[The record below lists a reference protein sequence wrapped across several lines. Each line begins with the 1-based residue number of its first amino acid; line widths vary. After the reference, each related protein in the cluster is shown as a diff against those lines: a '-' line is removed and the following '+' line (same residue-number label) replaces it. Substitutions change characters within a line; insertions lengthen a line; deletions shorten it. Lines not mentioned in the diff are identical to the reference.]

1 MRLNA
6 VASVARPLL
15 VGWLALLVLAPL
27 WACHPSAHAPGG
39 AVSSAVAPDA
49 AFDRLFAEPGHGWT
63 GGDGTVSLQL
73 PDGRTLWMFGDS
85 FLGVVE
91 PDGSRSADTPF
102 IRNCLLIQ
110 ADGRLTPRYGQRDGA
125 PAAFFR
131 PKRADEWYWP
141 GDGTVQGQHLFVFLH
156 RFRRTHPGLWGWQWT
171 GTDLARLGLPDLGL
185 ETITPLPSNHGIRW
199 GAALLEHQAQIY
211 IYGVVEKAGQ
221 RHLHVART
229 PAGPFTGAWSYF
241 DGPSWSATA
250 RHSVG
255 ILTGV
260 SSQFSVVAFRNRF
273 VLVTMDERQPF
284 SGHLVAYTAARPEGP
299 FQGPTTLYDAPE
311 ADDRVAAYNPF
322 VHPQFTQQGRVLIS
336 YNVNHLHDAQ
346 IHYRDARLYRPR
358 FIRLDLAAH
367 LRPRQQTTHEF
378 GGSWGWRRSR
388 SGRR

>member
-1 MRLNA
+1 MNA
-6 VASVARPLL
+6 AASAARPFLA
-15 VGWLALLVLAPL
+15 GWLVLQVLALVL
-27 WACHPSAHAPGG
+27 ACHPSYRASGG
-39 AVSSAVAPDA
+39 AVSSGVAPDA
-49 AFDRLFAEPGHGWT
+49 AFEGLFAERGHGWT
-63 GGDGTVSLQL
+63 GGDGAASLLL
-73 PDGRTLWMFGDS
+73 PDGRTLWLFGDS

-91 PDGSRSADTPF
+91 ADGRRSADTPF
-102 IRNCLLIQ
+102 IRNCLLLQ
-110 ADGRLTPRYGQRDGA
+110 AGDRLTPRYGQRDGA

-131 PKRADEWYWP
+131 PENPDEWYWP

-171 GTDLARLGLPDLGL
+171 GTDLARLGLPGL
-185 ETITPLPSNHGIRW
+185 SIEAITPLPSSHDVRW
-199 GAALLEHQAQIY
+199 GAALLEHKAQIY
-211 IYGVVEKAGQ
+211 IFGVVDKAGQ

-229 PAGPFTGAWSYF
+229 PAGPFAGPWSYF
-241 DGPSWSATA
+241 DGRSWSATP
-250 RHSVG
+250 RQSVG

-284 SGHLVAYTAARPEGP
+284 SGRLVAYSATRPEGP
-299 FQGPTTLYDAPE
+299 FQGPTILYEAPE

-322 VHPQFTQQGRVLIS
+322 VHPQFTQQGRFLIS

-358 FIRLDLAAH
+358 FIRLDLAAY

-378 GGSWGWRRSR
+378 GGSWGWGTSR